1 MLALRTFILTNI
13 ETDKHFQTF
22 HAQFHCDILKIWIAL
37 VFLYSIKKKDIYFKI
52 IKKNTRKKQEDITC
66 LIQTNDNTYPVLSL
80 HKHKH
85 K

>member
-1 MLALRTFILTNI
+1 MNTYLCNTRMLALSTFILTNI

-52 IKKNTRKKQEDITC
+52 IKK
-66 LIQTNDNTYPVLSL
+66 
-80 HKHKH
+80 KHK
-85 K
+85 KETRRYNLLNTD